1 MKKTLITLLLSAPI
15 FVLAQAT
22 DNWGLPAEDNA
33 AAWGGRADHLN
44 PIAPQNVHKLD
55 KEQANPLNDA
65 VVPKPTV
72 ANPFD
77 SSGVYIGES
86 QVLTGAGVDPATG
99 MTTPDS
105 PRDTE
110 N

>member
-1 MKKTLITLLLSAPI
+1 MKALLLSISLILPLSAYSQTTDSWG
-15 FVLAQAT
+15 LSTGDSSSAWGART
-22 DNWGLPAEDNA
+22 DN
-33 AAWGGRADHLN
+33 LN
-44 PIAPQNVHKLD
+44 PIAPQNVNKLNR
-55 KEQANPLNDA
+55 EQANPLNDA
-65 VVPKPTV
+65 VIPKPTV

-77 SSGVYIGES
+77 SSGVSIGES
-86 QVLTGAGVDPATG
+86 QVLTGAGVDPSTG